1 MLQRMD
7 GVEVTD
13 LNVGQS
19 LAQTYVTSLK
29 VSRTK
34 FLQAGLIKA

>member
-1 MLQRMD
+1 LLQRVD

-29 VSRTK
+29 VSQTK
-34 FLQAGLIKA
+34 RLQTGLIKA